1 MLAVIGPR
9 TPFSEAER
17 RDIGKFLLQGGR
29 LLATVSSVA
38 GSGLE
43 GLLETYGISVEAV
56 RGNQRTTDG
65 ADIVVSDFG
74 DHAVSGPL
82 TGSVVVFAP
91 DAVRLKAA
99 PPASAPEGGFSF
111 TALCGAETSAYA
123 LAGERG
129 TALKSDLAI
138 HPARLVVIGDSSFL
152 GNAAL
157 ASRANA
163 NRDFFLN
170 AVAWLAGLDVSGS
183 PGMGGN
189 VISARMDRRLRI
201 RFVLLS
207 VVGVPVALGLFV
219 LVIRIWK
226 RRRRK

>member
-1 MLAVIGPR
+1 M
-9 TPFSEAER
+9 
-17 RDIGKFLLQGGR
+17 
-29 LLATVSSVA
+29 
-38 GSGLE
+38 
-43 GLLETYGISVEAV
+43 ETYGLSVDAV

-99 PPASAPEGGFSF
+99 PPTSASEGGFSF
-111 TALCGAETSAYA
+111 TALCGAEDPAYA

-138 HPARLVVIGDSSFL
+138 HPARLVLIGDPSFL

-183 PGMGGN
+183 SGMGGN

-219 LVIRIWK
+219 LIVRVWK

>member
-1 MLAVIGPR
+1 MNVEKKADEGCVVKLIVKAEAAEIAEEHKKVLNTFLREAAIPGFRKGKVPLAVIQQKFADGIKQETEQACFRKLYPAALK
-9 TPFSEAER
+9 EAAI
-17 RDIGKFLLQGGR
+17 DAID
-29 LLATVSSVA
+29 LAGV
-38 GSGLE
+38 
-43 GLLETYGISVEAV
+43 
-56 RGNQRTTDG
+56 TDVML
-65 ADIVVSDFG
+65 D
-74 DHAVSGPL
+74 
-82 TGSVVVFAP
+82 
-91 DAVRLKAA
+91 
-99 PPASAPEGGFSF
+99 PATGFSF

-189 VISARMDRRLRI
+189 VISTRMDRRLRI
-201 RFVLLS
+201 RFVLLT

-219 LVIRIWK
+219 LVVRVWK